1 MTVISPSLQVARWHD
16 FTAWY
21 CDRGA
26 EVVFGTN
33 LQFHNFVM
41 LDNEHAGMEMV
52 KVDGGYGEDD
62 GPGESWV

>member
-1 MTVISPSLQVARWHD
+1 MAKWQD
-16 FTAWY
+16 FTAWH

-52 KVDGGYGEDD
+52 KMSGKFGEED
-62 GPGESWV
+62 GPGE